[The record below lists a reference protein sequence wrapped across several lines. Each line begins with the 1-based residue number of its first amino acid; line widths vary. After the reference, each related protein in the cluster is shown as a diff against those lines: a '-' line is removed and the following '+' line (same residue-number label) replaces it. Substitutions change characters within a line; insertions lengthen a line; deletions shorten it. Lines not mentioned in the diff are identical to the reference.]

1 MGVVKVVF
9 LGTAA
14 LAVTAL
20 RRLVGAGHAVSL
32 VITQPD
38 RPAGR
43 GRALV
48 ESAVKIAAG
57 QLGLPI
63 LQPSRASVEALDPV
77 REIGPDVIVVAAYGE
92 ILSRELLALAKV
104 GGVNIHPSLL
114 PRLRGA
120 TPVPTAILRG
130 DSESGVTIIRVTPR
144 MDAGPILGQVIEPIN
159 HADTAETLMARL
171 SNLGADLLIDV
182 LRHADRGTLAP
193 RQQDHLLATYAR
205 QFTRDDG
212 RADWSRPS
220 VDLWRAW
227 RAFQPWPGL
236 WTTWNGRVVKF
247 HGVWPLFTR
256 GGRETG
262 VLDEWDGVA
271 AVGCGVGALRIDRV
285 QLEGRAIQPIADF
298 LRGHSV
304 IRGARL
310 GE

>member
-1 MGVVKVVF
+1 MGVVKVIF

-14 LAVTAL
+14 LAVPAL
-20 RRLVGAGHAVSL
+20 RRLVGAGHTVSL

-43 GRALV
+43 GRALA

-57 QLGLPI
+57 ELGLPI
-63 LQPSRASVEALDPV
+63 LQPNRASIEALDPI

-92 ILSRELLALAKV
+92 MLSRGLLAIAPA
-104 GGVNIHPSLL
+104 GGVNVHPSLL

-130 DSESGVTIIRVTPR
+130 DSESGVTVIRVTPM
-144 MDAGPILGQVIEPIN
+144 MDAGPVLGQVVEPVN
-159 HADTAETLMARL
+159 HEDTAETLMSRL
-171 SNLGADLLIDV
+171 AIIGADLLIDV

-193 RQQDHLLATYAR
+193 RQQDHLLATYTR
-205 QFTRDDG
+205 QFTREDG
-212 RADWSRPS
+212 RADWSLPS

-247 HGVWPLFTR
+247 HGVWPLLAR
-256 GGRETG
+256 GGREAG
-262 VLDEWDGVA
+262 VFDERSGVA
-271 AVGCGVGALRIDRV
+271 AVGCGIGALRIDRV

-298 LRGHSV
+298 LRGSGA
-304 IRGARL
+304 IRGTRL